1 MATILV
7 VDDRSDNR
15 SFLVSLLGYSGH
27 QLVEAVDGEEALIK
41 ARAHPPDLVITDLLM
56 PTMDGFE
63 FVRRLRSEAALAD
76 VRVIFYTATYMA
88 SDARGLADACGV
100 THILTKP
107 VEPDV
112 VLRVVGE
119 ELHKEKAAPV
129 PPTHLDAF
137 HSEHLRVLNMTLA
150 HKAEVV
156 VPRLNAIIELSVQLA
171 SEHGP
176 SRLLN
181 TFCAGIRSILGA
193 QYSVLGL
200 VRPVHADSEQLFSSG
215 LAPELERALPASWAA
230 RGSLAR
236 LVDEC
241 RAIRTTA
248 DPETLGLPPGLPAAR
263 SLLAAAIHSKGTVYG
278 WICLASSS
286 SGSGFTEEEEQL
298 ASILAGLVGRIYE
311 DGSRYAAA
319 RRQAE
324 ELARSER
331 RFRQLAENIPEVFW
345 VAQVEPFVPLYVSAA
360 YETVWGR
367 SVHSFHERPR
377 SWLEAVL
384 PADAALAAAFFERTL
399 RGERASEEFRIQRP
413 DGSVRYIWARSFPIF
428 NAEQKLERITGICL
442 DTTDRRNLD
451 QQIRQ
456 SQKMEAVGRLAGGV
470 AHDFNNLL
478 GVVMGCNERALR
490 LLPPDHPSRPK
501 IEQALR
507 ATERAVGVT
516 RQLLQF
522 SRKTVASPRVLDL
535 NVVVRDM
542 EKMLRTLIGEDVELR
557 VACDPALGRIQ
568 ADAGEIE
575 QIIMNLAVN
584 ARDAMPQGGR
594 LSIETAN
601 DELDGAFVEGHPGVA
616 PGGYVRLVVTDTG
629 SGIAK
634 DIQTNIFEPFFT
646 TKELGRGTGLG
657 LSTVYG
663 IVKQSGGHVF
673 VYSEPGQGAAFR
685 VFLPRVDA
693 PVDAVA
699 PLATAMPEGS
709 ETVLL
714 VEDEEMLRV
723 VTREMLEMCGYHVL
737 EAPNGD
743 AALDVARAFDGPIDL
758 VITDVIM
765 PGLSGPETASRL
777 TLARAAVKVLFVSGY
792 TDDALSHHR
801 VLPTDVSLLQKPFT
815 AGALARKVREVLDG
829 RPRPFDPGN

>member
-7 VDDRSDNR
+7 VDDRPDNR
-15 SFLVSLLGYSGH
+15 SFLVTLLGYSGH
-27 QLVEAVDGEEALIK
+27 QLVEAMDGEEALTK
-41 ARAHPPDLVITDLLM
+41 ARDHRPDLVITDLLM

-63 FVRRLRSEAALAD
+63 FVRRLRSEAALSD
-76 VRVIFYTATYMA
+76 VRVIFYTATYLA

-119 ELHKEKAAPV
+119 ELDREKAPVAPA
-129 PPTHLDAF
+129 PLDDF
-137 HSEHLRVLNMTLA
+137 RSEHLRVLNMTLA

-171 SEHGP
+171 SEHNP
-176 SRLLN
+176 SRLLA
-181 TFCAGIRSILGA
+181 TFCAGIRRILGA
-193 QYSVLGL
+193 QYAVLGL
-200 VRPVHADSEQLFSSG
+200 VRRAHPEDGQMFSSG
-215 LAPELERALPASWAA
+215 LEPAQERSLPATWAP
-230 RGSLAR
+230 RGALAR

-248 DPETLGLPPGLPAAR
+248 DPETLGLPPGLPGAH
-263 SLLAAAIHSKGTVYG
+263 SLLAAAIHSKGVVYG
-278 WICLASSS
+278 WISLAASPT
-286 SGSGFTEEEEQL
+286 GTFTEEEEQL
-298 ASILAGLVGRIYE
+298 ASVLAGLVGRIYE
-311 DGSRYAAA
+311 NGSRYSAAK
-319 RRQAE
+319 RQAE

-345 VAQVEPFVPLYVSAA
+345 VAQVEPFRPLYVSAA

-367 SVHSFHERPR
+367 PLASFQEKPE
-377 SWLEAVL
+377 SWLEAAL
-384 PADAALAAAFFERTL
+384 PADAALAAGFRERML

-413 DGSVRYIWARSFPIF
+413 DGGVRFIWARSFPIL
-428 NAEQKLERITGICL
+428 NGDGRLERITGICL
-442 DTTDRRNLD
+442 DVTERRNLD

-522 SRKTVASPRVLDL
+522 SRKQVISPRVLDL
-535 NVVVRDM
+535 NMVVREM

-557 VACDPALGRIQ
+557 VLCGAGLGRIR

-575 QIIMNLAVN
+575 QILMNLAVN
-584 ARDAMPQGGR
+584 ARDAMPLGGR
-594 LSIETAN
+594 LTIETAN
-601 DELDGAFVEGHPGVA
+601 DELDGVFVTKHPDVL
-616 PGGYVRLVVTDTG
+616 PGNYVRLVVTDTG

-634 DIQTNIFEPFFT
+634 EIQPNIFEPFFT

-673 VYSEPGQGAAFR
+673 VYSEAGRGAAFR

-693 PVDAVA
+693 PADPVA
-699 PLATAMPEGS
+699 PLSTAIPEGH

-714 VEDEEMLRV
+714 VEDEEMLRG
-723 VTREMLEMCGYHVL
+723 VTREMLELCGYRVL
-737 EAPNGD
+737 EAANGD
-743 AALDVARAFDGPIDL
+743 EALDLARSFEGTIHL
-758 VITDVIM
+758 IVTDVIM
-765 PGLSGPETASRL
+765 PGLSGPEIADQVTSDR
-777 TLARAAVKVLFVSGY
+777 TAVKVLFVSGY
-792 TDDALSHHR
+792 TDDALAHHH

-829 RPRPFDPGN
+829 HPPPFHPGH